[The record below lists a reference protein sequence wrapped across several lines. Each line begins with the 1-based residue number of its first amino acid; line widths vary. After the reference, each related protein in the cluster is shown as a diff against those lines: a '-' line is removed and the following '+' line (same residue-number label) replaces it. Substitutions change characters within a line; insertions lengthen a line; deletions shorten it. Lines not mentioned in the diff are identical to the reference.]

1 MKEYLEKRIKTLK
14 AIVKSTSD
22 KKLKDRSSSALHE
35 AEQAL
40 IVFNGGTSEFIKLAL
55 TEKL

>member
-14 AIVKSTSD
+14 GIIKATSE

-35 AEQAL
+35 VEQVL
-40 IVFNGGTSEFIKLAL
+40 IVFNGGETEFIKLAL
-55 TEKL
+55 TQKL